1 MTLHSHQSG
10 LATVEFAIVGLWFL
24 IVLFAVLEFGRL
36 LYTVNI
42 LSETVRRAARVAVV
56 CPINDPNI
64 VQAAMFGGG
73 ADSAL
78 LGNLNADN
86 LQLTYLDEA
95 GAAVAD
101 PVGGFSSIRYVQA
114 SIVGYQHTLLIPM
127 LQQTLSVPLFLAT
140 LPRESLGVS
149 PEGVQC
155 F

>member
-1 MTLHSHQSG
+1 MTLNTRQAG
-10 LATVEFAIVGLWFL
+10 LTTVEFAIVGLWFL

-36 LYTVNI
+36 LYTVNT

-73 ADSAL
+73 TDSAL
-78 LGNLNADN
+78 LANLGPDN
-86 LQLTYLDEA
+86 LQVTYLDET
-95 GAAVAD
+95 GAALAD
-101 PVGGFSSIRYVQA
+101 PLGGFSLIRYVQA
-114 SIVGYQHTLLIPM
+114 SIVNYQHTLLIPM
-127 LQQTLSVPLFLAT
+127 LQQTLSVPLFSAT